1 MKPLYLTTTIMML
14 FFATALKA
22 QKKAEI
28 DNNSRITVVRTEK
41 MTGRSK
47 EVHYVLTNSSNV
59 SMDFSLYKQL
69 NNGSWDIT
77 HHMDL
82 KPGQTYEDVSGFT
95 GVNGKYAV
103 FSAPHSDWASFPSF
117 TDIDKALAANP
128 GGLATAT
135 TTATTA
141 TTTTTGTTGTPAQT
155 QAPKQP
161 QSTTASPSPN
171 NSPSNNNDAPPVPPP
186 M

>member
-1 MKPLYLTTTIMML
+1 MKALYLSTTLVML

-22 QKKAEI
+22 QKKAEL
-28 DNNSRITVVRTEK
+28 DNNTRITVVRTEK
-41 MTGRSK
+41 VTGKTK
-47 EVHYVLTNSSNV
+47 EVHYVMTNSSNV

-82 KPGQTYEDVSGFT
+82 KPGQAYEDVSGFT
-95 GVNGKYAV
+95 GVNGKYV
-103 FSAPHSDWASFPSF
+103 LFSAPHSDWASFPSF

-128 GGLATAT
+128 GGLVTAAPST
-135 TTATTA
+135 TNTA
-141 TTTTTGTTGTPAQT
+141 TTTTNTTSTPSQT
-155 QAPKQP
+155 SAPKQSP
-161 QSTTASPSPN
+161 ATTSSPSPA

>member
-1 MKPLYLTTTIMML
+1 MKALYLIATTVML
-14 FFATALKA
+14 CFSVTVMA
-22 QKKAEI
+22 QKKAEA
-28 DNNSRITVVRTEK
+28 DNNERVTVVRAEK
-41 MTGRSK
+41 MTGKSK
-47 EVHYVLTNSSNV
+47 EVHYTLTNSASV

-77 HHMDL
+77 HHLDL
-82 KPGQTYEDVSGFT
+82 RPGQTYEDVSGFT

-117 TDIDKALAANP
+117 TTIDKALAANP
-128 GGLATAT
+128 AGLVTATPSTTT
-135 TTATTA
+135 TTATT
-141 TTTTTGTTGTPAQT
+141 TPT
-155 QAPKQP
+155 STPAPKQSP
-161 QSTTASPSPN
+161 TTSSNPSPT